1 MSLTL
6 LCIKIFFAR
15 ICDVTLGTL
24 RTIFT
29 VKGKT
34 IIAGIIAFIEVFIWF
49 LVAKEALNTEVSSIF
64 IVISYAG
71 GYATGTILGT
81 FISKKF
87 INSLISVEVITT
99 KANKNNIAKIREEGF
114 GVSVVNTTEN
124 YNNNNNNNSS
134 NILFI
139 TLNSRHLEDLKR
151 VIKEIDSKAFMVVNE
166 SKIVQNGYIK

>member
-1 MSLTL
+1 MKLLL

-15 ICDVTLGTL
+15 IADVTLGTVK
-24 RTIFT
+24 TCYI

-49 LVAKEALNTEVSSIF
+49 LVVKEALNTDIQSLW
-64 IVISYAG
+64 IVIAYSG
-71 GYATGTILGT
+71 GYAMGTILGT
-81 FISKKF
+81 FISKTF
-87 INSLISVEVITT
+87 INSLISVEVITSKGT
-99 KANKNNIAKIREEGF
+99 KENVAKIRAEGF
-114 GVSVVNTTEN
+114 GVSVVNTTDN
-124 YNNNNNNNSS
+124 LTGPDN

-151 VIKEIDSKAFMVVNE
+151 IIRHIDKEAFMVVNE